1 MGVCATKDAYMHFKH
16 TISFVFWTKIIFMTK
31 LVFAE
36 SFLLLGTNPTDK
48 CCWISFL
55 FRASVS
61 TRSERRF
68 SRLLKLAPVAV
79 FQAWGLCESV
89 APWKSMHV
97 QLSSKPW
104 QACHLNAA
112 LAGDSEVML
121 CGHERGRRRN
131 RALPA
136 LNHRQSSL
144 FWWLVKSSSVWKPFF
159 LHYLSYNLSVFIL
172 FLCQRMHFNC
182 VCRNMKFTS
191 CLCRFSH
198 PGHRSS
204 VKKKHWFLF
213 TYYTAKM

>member
-16 TISFVFWTKIIFMTK
+16 TISFVFWTKIIFMI
-31 LVFAE
+31 VFAE

-159 LHYLSYNLSVFIL
+159 YTICLIILVSLFSFFANGCILTVCAEIWSLLPVCVDSVIQVIGL
-172 FLCQRMHFNC
+172 QL
-182 VCRNMKFTS
+182 
-191 CLCRFSH
+191 
-198 PGHRSS
+198 
-204 VKKKHWFLF
+204 KKTLISFHLLYCKNV
-213 TYYTAKM
+213 A